1 MDPLKRKFCLLKRGF
16 HGIHNRIQKTLKA
29 KVIKFDVANTAET
42 ELSDQLLDL
51 LNEMLDTIGEEDP
64 NAETVEGDI
73 SQAYETI
80 VNIYLDVTKDVNDI
94 IC

>member
-1 MDPLKRKFCLLKRGF
+1 M
-16 HGIHNRIQKTLKA
+16 
-29 KVIKFDVANTAET
+29 ANTAET

-64 NAETVEGDI
+64 NAETVEDDI

-80 VNIYLDVTKDVNDI
+80 VNIYLDVTKDANDI